1 MVNFKCMNMKS
12 QILPSGSEI
21 VEIEKEMLNSK
32 YGYFS
37 KGGKEFVITNPYTP
51 RPWINVISNGDY
63 SMIVSQMGGGF
74 SFRGNAE
81 QNRITR
87 LYQDIVKDN
96 WGKYFYIRDKQS
108 GHFWSA
114 ALNPVKKHFDSYTV
128 RHGLGY
134 SSFVRSTE
142 GVESTLTVFV
152 ARDKSMEYALL
163 TLKNLT
169 DAPRTLDVTGYFE
182 WALGIAYDNH
192 REFQRLFYDL
202 SYDSQLQAV
211 VANKCLWG
219 FPDSKGRYNNDD
231 YPYTAFFASSETPS
245 SFDGDKETFIG
256 MYRDEAEPIAML
268 QDKLA
273 CTYGRYCDPVAALR
287 VDVDLAP
294 SGSKTLCFSIG
305 LAQKDKEDYRELA
318 ALTRVDTAQSELQ
331 RVVDFW
337 TDLCDKEHVETPDPA
352 FDVMTNYWCKYQAL
366 SCRMWAKAAY
376 YQISGGIGFRDQL
389 QDSLVALE
397 TDPTITENQI
407 LLHSTKQFSQGDV
420 LHWWLTYNGAGPR
433 TTCSDDFLW
442 LPFAVLCYMEE
453 VGSRAILDK
462 VTNWL
467 DGGSATIYEHCKAAI
482 NHSFGMFSERG
493 IPLMGAH
500 DWNDGL
506 SAVGHGMK
514 GESFW
519 VAEFLYY
526 IITRFAPIAAE
537 RGDSQFGK
545 LLIDKAAKL
554 KIDFN
559 KYGWDGEWFLQATND
574 LGEKLGS
581 KDNSEGKIFLNP
593 QLWAVIS
600 DITTDERKQ
609 KAMSAV
615 EKYLLKDF
623 GALLLTPE
631 YCSPNSEVGYI
642 TRYAPG
648 LRENGGVYT
657 HAATWTVWAA
667 ALMGKSDMAYKA
679 YRGICPPNRG
689 EDADEFKSEPYALPG
704 NSDGPI
710 SPYFGK
716 GGWSWYSG
724 SAQWLHRVA
733 VNWILGVRATYDGL
747 IVDPCI
753 PANWQGYRYKR
764 SFRNALYDI
773 TVKRTGQR
781 QLTVDGRLTNGSIP
795 DFGQG
800 EHTVELEIE

>member
-1 MVNFKCMNMKS
+1 MPN
-12 QILPSGSEI
+12 GSEI
-21 VEIEKEMLNSK
+21 IEIERPNKMLKNK
-32 YGYFS
+32 YGFFS
-37 KGGKEFVITNPYTP
+37 DDGKEFVITNSYTP

-63 SMIVSQMGGGF
+63 SMIVSQTGGGF

-108 GHFWSA
+108 GAFWSA
-114 ALNPVKKHFDSYTV
+114 ALNPVKKDAESYTV
-128 RHGLGY
+128 RHGMGY
-134 SSFVRSTE
+134 SVFTRATE

-152 ARDKSMEYALL
+152 SRDKPMEYMLL

-169 DAPRTLDVTGYFE
+169 DRPRELDVTGYFE
-182 WALGIAYDNH
+182 WALGIAYDTH

-202 SYDSQLQAV
+202 GYDAKLHAV

-231 YPYTAFFASSETPS
+231 YPYTAFFACSEEPS
-245 SFDGDKETFIG
+245 SFDADKETFIG
-256 MYRDEAEPIAML
+256 MYRDEADPAAMHC
-268 QDKLA
+268 DKLA
-273 CTYGRYCDPVAALR
+273 CGSGRYVDPVAALR
-287 VDVDLAP
+287 ADVSLAP
-294 SGSKTLCFSIG
+294 KTSKTICFAVG
-305 LAQKDKEDYRELA
+305 LAQKQEEDYRSLA
-318 ALTRVDTAQSELQ
+318 ALTRTDIASDEL
-331 RVVDFW
+331 RKVKAFW
-337 TDLCDKEHVETPDPA
+337 TELCDKEHVETPDPA

-397 TDPTITENQI
+397 TDPSLTEKQI
-407 LLHSTKQFSQGDV
+407 LLHATKQFSQGDV

-433 TTCSDDFLW
+433 TSCSDDFLW
-442 LPFAVLCYMEE
+442 LPFATLCYMEE
-453 VGSRAILDK
+453 TGDRRILDK
-462 VTNWL
+462 QASWL
-467 DGGSATIYEHCKAAI
+467 DGGSADIYDHCKAAI
-482 NHSFGMFSERG
+482 NHSFEMFGERG

-526 IITRFAPIAAE
+526 IITRFAPVAVE
-537 RGDSQFGK
+537 RGDAAFGR
-545 LLIDKAAKL
+545 LLADKAKQL
-554 KIDFN
+554 KTDFN
-559 KYGWDGEWFLQATND
+559 THGWDGEWFLQATND

-581 KDNSEGKIFLNP
+581 KDSSEGKIFLNP

-600 DITTDERKQ
+600 DITTNERKQ
-609 KAMSAV
+609 RAMDSV

-623 GALLLTPE
+623 GALLLAPE
-631 YCSPNSEVGYI
+631 YCSPDSEVGYI

-657 HAATWTVWAA
+657 HAATWAVWAE
-667 ALMGKSDMAYKA
+667 ALMGRADMAYKA
-679 YRGICPPNRG
+679 YKGICPPNRG
-689 EDADEFKSEPYALPG
+689 KDIDVFKSEPYVLPG

-747 IVDPCI
+747 TVDPCI
-753 PANWQGYRYKR
+753 PSDWQGYHYRR
-764 SFRNALYDI
+764 AFRNAVYDI

-781 QLTVDGRLTNGSIP
+781 RVTVDGKAAKFGKPLP
-795 DFGQG
+795 DFRQG
-800 EHTVELEIE
+800 EHKIEVEIE

>member
-1 MVNFKCMNMKS
+1 MPFYC
-12 QILPSGSEI
+12 EI
-21 VEIEKEMLNSK
+21 IERERYCMLNNK
-32 YGYFS
+32 YGFFS
-37 KGGKEFVITNPYTP
+37 ESGKEFVITDPYTP

-63 SMIVSQMGGGF
+63 SMMVSQMGGGF

-96 WGKYFYIRDKQS
+96 WGKYFYLRDKQS
-108 GHFWSA
+108 GRFWSA
-114 ALNPVKKHFDSYTV
+114 ALNPVKGNVDSYTV

-134 SSFVRSTE
+134 STFVRSTE

-152 ARDKSMEYALL
+152 AREKPMEYALL

-169 DAPRTLDVTGYFE
+169 DRHRKLDVTGYFE
-182 WALGIAYDNH
+182 WALGIAYDTH
-192 REFQRLFYDL
+192 REFQRLFYDME
-202 SYDSQLQAV
+202 YDDGLHAV

-219 FPDSKGRYNNDD
+219 FPDEKGRYNNDD
-231 YPYTAFFASSETPS
+231 YPYTAFFACSESPS
-245 SFDGDKETFIG
+245 SFDTDKESFVG
-256 MYRDEAEPIAML
+256 MYRDEADPAAMS
-268 QDKLA
+268 QDRLA
-273 CTYGRYCDPVAALR
+273 CSRGRYGDPVAALR
-287 VDVDLAP
+287 ADVDLDAY
-294 SGSKTLCFSIG
+294 GSATLCFSIG
-305 LAQKDKEDYRELA
+305 LARKGEEEYRSLA
-318 ALTRVDTAQSELQ
+318 ASTRVEQAQAELR
-331 RVVDFW
+331 RVIDYW
-337 TDLCDKEHVETPDPA
+337 TELCDREHADTPDPA

-397 TDPTITENQI
+397 TDPSITERQI
-407 LLHSTKQFSQGDV
+407 LLHATKQFRAGDV

-453 VGSRAILDK
+453 VGNRDILDK
-462 VTNWL
+462 EAIWL

-482 NHSFGMFSERG
+482 NHSLGMFSERG

-506 SAVGHGMK
+506 SAVGHAMK

-526 IITRFAPIAAE
+526 IITRFAPVAAE
-537 RGDSQFGK
+537 HGDNEFCQ
-545 LLIDKAAKL
+545 LLKDRAVRL
-554 KIDFN
+554 RDDFN

-581 KDNSEGKIFLNP
+581 KDNSEGQIFLNP

-600 DITTDERKQ
+600 DITTEERKQ
-609 KAMSAV
+609 KAMKSV
-615 EKYLLKDF
+615 EKYLLKEH
-623 GALLLTPE
+623 GALLLSPE
-631 YCSPNSEVGYI
+631 YCSPDREVGYI

-657 HAATWTVWAA
+657 HAATWAVWAE
-667 ALMGKSDMAYKA
+667 ALMGRSDLA
-679 YRGICPPNRG
+679 YRAYSGLCPPNRG
-689 EDADEFKSEPYALPG
+689 KDIDSFKSEPYVLPG

-733 VNWILGVRATYDGL
+733 VNWILGVRATYTGL
-747 IVDPCI
+747 VIEPCI
-753 PANWQGYRYKR
+753 PESWQGYRYR
-764 SFRNALYDI
+764 RTFRGAVYDI
-773 TVKRTGQR
+773 TVRRTGR
-781 QLTVDGRLTNGSIP
+781 RLLTVDGQVTNGCVP
-795 DFGQG
+795 DLGPG
-800 EHTVELEIE
+800 EHSVELEIE

>member
-1 MVNFKCMNMKS
+1 
-12 QILPSGSEI
+12 
-21 VEIEKEMLNSK
+21 MLDNK

-37 KGGKEFVITNPYTP
+37 PDGKEFVITNPYTP

-63 SMIVSQMGGGF
+63 SMMVSQMGGGF

-96 WGKYFYIRDKQS
+96 WGKYFYLRDKQS
-108 GHFWSA
+108 GRFWSA
-114 ALNPVKKHFDSYTV
+114 ALNPVKSNCDGYTV

-134 SSFVRSTE
+134 SAFVRTSE
-142 GVESTLTVFV
+142 GIESTLTVFV
-152 ARDKSMEYALL
+152 ARNKPMEYALL

-169 DAPRTLDVTGYFE
+169 DRPRSLDVTGYFE
-182 WALGIAYDNH
+182 WALGIAYDTH
-192 REFQRLFYDL
+192 REFQRLFYDVR
-202 SYDSQLQAV
+202 YDKSLHAV

-219 FPDSKGRYNNDD
+219 FADSKGRYNNDD
-231 YPYTAFFASSETPS
+231 YPYTAFFAASDEPS
-245 SFDGDKETFIG
+245 SFDTDKESFIG
-256 MYRDEAEPIAML
+256 MYRDEADPLAM
-268 QDKLA
+268 QSDKLA
-273 CTYGRYCDPVAALR
+273 CNSGRYGDPIAALR
-287 VDVDLAP
+287 IEVELPAN
-294 SGSKTLCFSIG
+294 GSHTMCFALG
-305 LAQKDKEDYRELA
+305 LAQKQTEDYRSLA
-318 ALTRVDTAQSELQ
+318 ACAQVEQARAELQ
-331 RVVDFW
+331 AVQDYW
-337 TDLCDKEHVETPDPA
+337 TELCDKEHVSSPDPA

-389 QDSLVALE
+389 QDSLVCLE
-397 TDPTITENQI
+397 TDPQLTERQI
-407 LLHSTKQFSQGDV
+407 LLHATKQFRQGDV

-433 TTCSDDFLW
+433 TSCSDDFLW

-453 VGSRAILDK
+453 VGNRNILNQQA
-462 VTNWL
+462 TWL
-467 DGGSATIYEHCKAAI
+467 DGGSGTIYEHCKAAI
-482 NHSFGMFSERG
+482 NHSLSMFSDRG

-526 IITRFAPIAAE
+526 IITRFATVAEQTDDAPFAELLRVRAA
-537 RGDSQFGK
+537 Q
-545 LLIDKAAKL
+545 L
-554 KIDFN
+554 KKDFN
-559 KYGWDGEWFLQATND
+559 KHGWDGEWFLQATND

-581 KDNSEGKIFLNP
+581 KDNAEGKIFLNP

-600 DITTDERKQ
+600 DITTAERKQ
-609 KAMSAV
+609 KAMQSV
-615 EKYLLKDF
+615 EKYLLKEH
-623 GALLLTPE
+623 GALLLAPE
-631 YCSPNSEVGYI
+631 YCSPNCEVGYI

-657 HAATWTVWAA
+657 HAATWAVWAE
-667 ALMGKSDMAYKA
+667 ALMGRPELAYKA
-679 YRGICPPNRG
+679 YSGICPPNRG
-689 EDADEFKSEPYALPG
+689 KDVDSFKSEPYVLPG

-733 VNWILGVRATYDGL
+733 VNWILGVRATFEGL
-747 IVDPCI
+747 VVEPCI
-753 PANWQGYRYKR
+753 PSDWQGYDYKR
-764 SFRNALYDI
+764 SFRNAVYNI
-773 TVKRTGQR
+773 SVRRTGKK
-781 QLTVDGRLTNGSIP
+781 QLVVDGKICNRIP

-800 EHTVELEIE
+800 EHKVELEIE

>member
-1 MVNFKCMNMKS
+1 
-12 QILPSGSEI
+12 
-21 VEIEKEMLNSK
+21 MLENK
-32 YGYFS
+32 YGYFTED
-37 KGGKEFVITNPYTP
+37 GKEFVITNPYTP

-63 SMIVSQMGGGF
+63 SLIVSQMGGGF

-96 WGKYFYIRDKQS
+96 WGKYFYIRDKQT
-108 GHFWSA
+108 GKYWSA
-114 ALNPVKKHFDSYTV
+114 ALNPIKKGADSYTV

-134 SSFVRSTE
+134 TQITRVSG
-142 GVESTLTVFV
+142 GVESNLTVFV
-152 ARDKSMEYALL
+152 SRNKPMEYALL
-163 TLKNLT
+163 TLKDVSGT
-169 DAPRTLDVTGYFE
+169 ARKLDVTGYFE

-202 SYDSQLQAV
+202 QYDGKLNAV
-211 VANKCLWG
+211 VVNKCLWG

-231 YPYTAFFASSETPS
+231 YPYTAFFACSEQPN
-245 SFDGDKETFIG
+245 SFDCDKETFIG
-256 MYRDEAEPIAML
+256 MYRDEAASLAMEQEL
-268 QDKLA
+268 LSCSK
-273 CTYGRYCDPVAALR
+273 GRYCDPIAALR
-287 VDVDLAP
+287 VDVELQP
-294 SGSKTLCFSIG
+294 NESKTLCFAIG
-305 LAQKDKEDYRELA
+305 LAKKGEENYELLANNTTVVKAQQELEDNKRY
-318 ALTRVDTAQSELQ
+318 
-331 RVVDFW
+331 W
-337 TDLCDKEHVETPDPA
+337 TELCDREHVATPDDA
-352 FDVMTNYWCKYQAL
+352 FNVMTNYWCKYQAL

-397 TDPTITENQI
+397 TDPEITKNQI
-407 LLHSTKQFSQGDV
+407 LLHATKQFQKGDV

-442 LPFAVLCYMEE
+442 LPFVTLHYMEE
-453 VGSRAILDK
+453 VGNREILDQDA
-462 VTNWL
+462 NWL
-467 DGGSATIYEHCKAAI
+467 DGGSATLYEHCKAAI
-482 NHSFGMFSERG
+482 NHSLSMFSPRG

-526 IITRFAPIAAE
+526 IMVRFASIAHE
-537 RGDSQFGK
+537 RGDDEFEQILVSRSAQ
-545 LLIDKAAKL
+545 L
-554 KIDFN
+554 KKDFN
-559 KYGWDGEWFLQATND
+559 EHGWDGEWFLQATND
-574 LGEKLGS
+574 IGEKLGS
-581 KDNSEGKIFLNP
+581 QDNVEGKIFLNP

-600 DITTDERKQ
+600 DITTEERKR
-609 KAMSAV
+609 KAMQAV

-623 GALLLTPE
+623 GSLLLSPE

-657 HAATWTVWAA
+657 HAATWTVWAEA
-667 ALMGKSDMAYKA
+667 MMGNAEMAYKA
-679 YRGICPPNRG
+679 YKGICPPNRG
-689 EDADEFKSEPYALPG
+689 SDADNFKSEPYVLPG
-704 NSDGPI
+704 NTDGPI

-733 VNWILGVRATYDGL
+733 VQYILGIKPTQQGLQVNPCVPNVWDGF
-747 IVDPCI
+747 CYTRKFR
-753 PANWQGYRYKR
+753 GGEYR
-764 SFRNALYDI
+764 FEI
-773 TVKRTGQR
+773 KRTGEQAIYVNGAK
-781 QLTVDGRLTNGSIP
+781 LDGNIIP
-795 DFGQG
+795 DLGSG
-800 EHTVELEIE
+800 VHNITVEIL